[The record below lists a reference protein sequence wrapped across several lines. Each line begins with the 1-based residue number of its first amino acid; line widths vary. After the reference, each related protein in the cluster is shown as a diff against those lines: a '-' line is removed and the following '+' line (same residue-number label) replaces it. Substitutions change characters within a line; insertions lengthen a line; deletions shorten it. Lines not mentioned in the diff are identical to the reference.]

1 MKRGDKKLHIT
12 FNEMGHGDCVLISLP
27 NGKMV
32 VIDCGTLR
40 WDGNFWKP
48 AKDPAVMRNNALR
61 VALGDE
67 RFFLNDKGLDLLIL
81 THPDKDH
88 CSELLS
94 LFYSSA
100 DWGTKNESK
109 PASKVKRAF
118 YSYELKEYGGYSVPG
133 TLLDAKKADEV
144 YAVTIRDG
152 VSTYARVKSHS
163 LGVTTFTG
171 APTNIVASA
180 DNTAEEF
187 KKSRVAATRDF
198 VKVLD
203 GTAEDGGVDCGV
215 YLLAANVQPYDNV
228 NDDSSQDN
236 RGSIVTMVVYG
247 DKKFLFMG
255 DGTFNTEYF
264 LIQTYGDLIRDVELV
279 HVGHHGS
286 YRTSS
291 SYAGRP
297 ASPPAPAIN
306 FVGHVNPRYAVITAA
321 YAGGTQ
327 LGLPR
332 REVIQ
337 RWHGGARLLA
347 KPDDADDVMKKIA
360 CYEKQTVQRQVGA
373 KKRVKYDELTQPVT
387 FDAPKHLWCTG
398 THGAIDFDYEEKG
411 GTNVDRV

>member
-32 VIDCGTLR
+32 VIDFGTLR
-40 WDGNFWKP
+40 WDGNFWSP
-48 AKDPAVMRNNALR
+48 PKDPALMRNNALR

-67 RFFLNDKGLDLLIL
+67 RYLLNNKEFDLLIL

-88 CSELLS
+88 CSELVS
-94 LFYSSA
+94 LFFSYA
-100 DWGTKNESK
+100 DAGTDDETG
-109 PASKVKRAF
+109 PASKVKQAF
-118 YSYELKEYGGYSVPG
+118 YSYELTEYGGYAVPG
-133 TLLDAKKADEV
+133 TLLNAKRADEV
-144 YAVTIRDG
+144 YAVTIRPDA
-152 VSTYARVKSHS
+152 SAYARVKSHS
-163 LGVTTFTG
+163 LGATTFTG
-171 APTNIVASA
+171 APTNIDASA
-180 DNTAEEF
+180 DDTAELF
-187 KKSRVAATRDF
+187 KQSRVAETLNF
-198 VKVLD
+198 FKVLD
-203 GTAEDGGVDCGV
+203 GTTDGGVDCGV
-215 YLLAANVQPYDNV
+215 YLLAANVQPYDDI

-264 LIQTYGDLIRDVELV
+264 LMQTYGDLIRDVELV
-279 HVGHHGS
+279 HVGHHAS

-291 SYAGRP
+291 SYPGRL
-297 ASPPAPAIN
+297 ATPPAPALD

-337 RWHGGARLLA
+337 RWHGGARLLT
-347 KPDDADDVMKKIA
+347 KPDAMDASMKKIA
-360 CYEKQTVQRQVGA
+360 CYEKQAVQQQVGA
-373 KKRVKYDELTQPVT
+373 KKRQKVEEMTQPVT
-387 FDAPKHLWCTG
+387 YNAPKHLWCTG
-398 THGAIDFDYEEKG
+398 THGAVDFDYEEKG
-411 GTNVDRV
+411 GTNVDIV